1 MSQLVRQS
9 PTIRFAFDWR
19 RYRVS
24 VAADDAARSA
34 AYRLRHEVFCRE
46 LLGREIPGGEER
58 DAFDEQCDHI
68 LVQDIHSGELVGT
81 SRVNRGGERDRF
93 YSANEFDIAGLLA
106 QDGVKVEVG
115 RTCLRRDHRNNLCLL
130 ALGRGVGRY
139 AGACGATWFFGCASV
154 AGDDVA
160 QAARLCAHFRAMG
173 ISAGSFAALPRPG
186 HVLRGLESAIA
197 ALAADAIGAKGVD
210 EALPPLLRAY
220 LRAGA
225 ALSAAPAHD
234 ADFACI
240 DFLTVIDLRLASDNI
255 FFGRLAP
262 C

>member
-1 MSQLVRQS
+1 MDQLVRR
-9 PTIRFAFDWR
+9 PPAIRFAFDWR

-24 VAADDAARSA
+24 VAADDAARVA
-34 AYRLRHEVFCRE
+34 AYRLRHEVFCVE
-46 LLGREIPGGEER
+46 LLGRELPGGEER
-58 DAFDEQCDHI
+58 DAFDDQCDHI
-68 LVQDIHSGELVGT
+68 LVHDAASGELVGT
-81 SRVNRGGERDRF
+81 SRVNLGGDQDRF
-93 YSANEFDIAGLLA
+93 YSAGEFDLSGLLA

-139 AGACGATWFFGCASV
+139 AGTCGATWFFGCASV

-160 QAARLCAHFRAMG
+160 QAARLCAYFRANG
-173 ISAGSFAALPRPG
+173 ISAGSFGALPHAGHVLAGLEMTIAALP
-186 HVLRGLESAIA
+186 
-197 ALAADAIGAKGVD
+197 ADAIDAKGVD

-234 ADFACI
+234 ADFACV